1 MIGLNIK
8 LSDKDVNAYLE
19 AHQLREDV
27 NDLEDVVLI
36 AGGTAE
42 GLPAVLLV
50 GTIDGKKRVLKTTL
64 RLLVSATQALNART
78 EQELGAGWR
87 GP

>member
-8 LSDKDVNAYLE
+8 LSDGDVIAYLEQHELVDDVNA
-19 AHQLREDV
+19 
-27 NDLEDVVLI
+27 LEDVVLI
-36 AGGTAE
+36 AGGTTD
-42 GLPAVLLV
+42 GRPAVLLV

-64 RLLVSATQALNART
+64 RLLYNAVQALNART
-78 EQELGAGWR
+78 EQELGPDWR